1 MRLKDLLHES
11 GILYKAGVKKYGK
24 EGMTKIQSAAGKGEN
39 HEKIGKIKDKY
50 EKGRTNEA
58 DEDNINEEYVES
70 MDSVRLDKHLGEIEK
85 LWKAWKNGPM
95 TERSDIVPAGKEL
108 THYILLWM
116 RKTFK

>member
-1 MRLKDLLHES
+1 MIKLKKLINENVLGELPSSKLIKMKWNPVTD
-11 GILYKAGVKKYGK
+11 KKSQVT
-24 EGMTKIQSAAGKGEN
+24 E
-39 HEKIGKIKDKY
+39 DK
-50 EKGRTNEA
+50 
-58 DEDNINEEYVES
+58 INEEYVES